1 MFLRMIV
8 LAGGIAGAAGLS
20 QFPEFTQQYRQ
31 RLAGAV
37 DELSVV
43 TADFDASAAAEG
55 LSREAALES
64 MGSDGFIGRRHQD
77 MARAFA
83 RLEVLRADLALLSGA
98 GAFERVYYARH
109 MTDREVARRALEDFE
124 PALPVTFEGVTFAGA
139 GFVLGAV
146 LLSLL
151 LGLLRMLIWPFR
163 RSGTKRRG
171 RGAGRGGSD
180 RGGIGRGARQTRGGP
195 VVETYPK
202 VGGRSEPPLR
212 RSAPKVRRG
221 GEEPPLKRPR

>member
-1 MFLRMIV
+1 MLVRMIV
-8 LAGGIAGAAGLS
+8 LAGGVAGAAGLS

-64 MGSDGFIGRRHQD
+64 MGADGFIGRRHQD
-77 MARAFA
+77 MARAFD
-83 RLEVLRADLALLSGA
+83 RLEDLRADLALLSGA
-98 GAFERVYYARH
+98 GAFERVYYASH
-109 MTDREVARRALEDFE
+109 MTDREVARRALEDFK
-124 PALPVTFEGVTFAGA
+124 PAMPVTFEGMSFAGA

-146 LLSLL
+146 ALSLL

-163 RSGTKRRG
+163 RRGAKGRR
-171 RGAGRGGSD
+171 RGAGNRKGHKAS
-180 RGGIGRGARQTRGGP
+180 GARLARNSP
-195 VVETYPK
+195 AVETFPK
-202 VGGRSEPPLR
+202 VTGRAEPPLR
-212 RSAPKVRRG
+212 RSGPKVRRG
-221 GEEPPLKRPR
+221 SVEPPLKRPQS